1 MLFSSFLVSCMYQ
14 FAAVCL
20 HLAKFA
26 SAQCIMSG
34 HISSLLRC
42 QNALYVEA
50 AHEPDQN
57 ADTPRAA
64 YQKLNCFTDCMLS
77 HCFCESTQCRAYADV
92 PFIAMHRPYTLCTWC
107 LVPDSPEVLMVE
119 DLQQD
124 ARFRD
129 FELVTQP
136 PYLRSYV
143 GAPVVLADGHRVGV
157 MCVLGTAPRATN
169 AATTRLLVN
178 VAGLVAREI
187 EALARPDFEV
197 PLASKAPR
205 SRQQGLMMLDTS
217 QPGWPIL
224 HSDCDDQRLHAQRT
238 DGQLF
243 WDMFAVADV
252 AQPEVLFQGTA
263 AKGAPFKIKAAIA
276 DPSGF
281 ADFDAAPFELEFR
294 PGDAALPSRYI
305 PMGTQVGTPAW
316 IPESVEEQVDV
327 ANIWFVIIK
336 HSSDQNAVSG
346 AAAIGTPAD
355 KDADKHKGQA
365 ASSSE
370 CPAMVLGAPG
380 IQGGWEDVQV
390 GYLVGRG
397 ATGSVYRAICNGH
410 QVAVKIISPEQD
422 RYIKRT
428 PDGTPMEV
436 ALTRGLSHPNIVR
449 ALRHASFNSQNAS
462 LAVLQDSEVG
472 SMDSWDSL
480 WDQEALEPP
489 SSYSS
494 RHNLEDNQETWLMLE
509 YCDKGSLLD
518 AVDRGWLYT
527 RRASHFTGVTDL
539 KKLLLTALELA
550 NALAYLHSVDV
561 MHGDLTGGNVLL
573 HSSPITPTD
582 PRGFTVK
589 VADFGMSRIQ
599 EDSKQTAGQG
609 TLTHMPPELIRHA
622 QLHRSADVWAF
633 GILLWEMY
641 SGRRAW
647 LGLSYKQVM
656 QAVGYEQRAPDWPAD
671 APPELAAAA
680 RSCCNAEPDERP
692 TFRQLLGQLTGMLSC
707 SQSS

>member
-1 MLFSSFLVSCMYQ
+1 MGKATQESTPSNGSTACSQPPACSFISRGTVAWPGCGVPANEEERLAATLQLQLIGKKPNSGLQRYVELV
-14 FAAVCL
+14 AAVL
-20 HLAKFA
+20 KQDTIIL
-26 SAQCIMSG
+26 
-34 HISSLLRC
+34 SLLD
-42 QNALYVEA
+42 ATY
-50 AHEPDQN
+50 
-57 ADTPRAA
+57 
-64 YQKLNCFTDCMLS
+64 S
-77 HCFCESTQCRAYADV
+77 HTINSSQDV

-316 IPESVEEQVDV
+316 IPESVEEQV
-327 ANIWFVIIK
+327 
-336 HSSDQNAVSG
+336 SR
-346 AAAIGTPAD
+346 
-355 KDADKHKGQA
+355 
-365 ASSSE
+365 
-370 CPAMVLGAPG
+370 
-380 IQGGWEDVQV
+380 GG
-390 GYLVGRG
+390 GRMC
-397 ATGSVYRAICNGH
+397 R
-410 QVAVKIISPEQD
+410 
-422 RYIKRT
+422 
-428 PDGTPMEV
+428 
-436 ALTRGLSHPNIVR
+436 
-449 ALRHASFNSQNAS
+449 
-462 LAVLQDSEVG
+462 
-472 SMDSWDSL
+472 W
-480 WDQEALEPP
+480 
-489 SSYSS
+489 
-494 RHNLEDNQETWLMLE
+494 
-509 YCDKGSLLD
+509 
-518 AVDRGWLYT
+518 
-527 RRASHFTGVTDL
+527 
-539 KKLLLTALELA
+539 
-550 NALAYLHSVDV
+550 
-561 MHGDLTGGNVLL
+561 
-573 HSSPITPTD
+573 
-582 PRGFTVK
+582 
-589 VADFGMSRIQ
+589 
-599 EDSKQTAGQG
+599 
-609 TLTHMPPELIRHA
+609 
-622 QLHRSADVWAF
+622 
-633 GILLWEMY
+633 GILWGGALQ
-641 SGRRAW
+641 A
-647 LGLSYKQVM
+647 LSIVPSAMATKS
-656 QAVGYEQRAPDWPAD
+656 
-671 APPELAAAA
+671 LS
-680 RSCCNAEPDERP
+680 RSYPQSR
-692 TFRQLLGQLTGMLSC
+692 TGT
-707 SQSS
+707 